1 MYRSTGLND
10 HPVVRCTALAFL
22 LMMTVCTSG
31 AGEPP
36 HIAVSIPPQKWV
48 VGTLAG
54 DRVII
59 DVLLPPGSSPATFEP
74 SPRQMTKLAH
84 AIAYFTIGA
93 PFERAV
99 VPRIA
104 EQIPELVII
113 DTASG
118 VEKREMSSAGGHHH
132 HSAFDPHVWL
142 DPIRMK
148 TISMTTARA
157 LQELLPSSHDVIEER
172 LQKLMRALDMID
184 ERISEVL
191 AGLAG
196 REILV
201 FHPAYGY
208 FTDRYGLLQVAVEV
222 EGKAP
227 TGRQLASMIDRFG
240 EHGVPAIFVQ
250 PQFSTASADR
260 IAAALGSRVVELD
273 PLARDYSS
281 NLEEM
286 ARRIA
291 AELGE

>member
-1 MYRSTGLND
+1 MYRSTRLKG
-10 HPVVRCTALAFL
+10 HPVVRCSAIAFF

-48 VGTLAG
+48 VGFLAG

-59 DVLLPPGSSPATFEP
+59 DVLLPPGSSPATFDP
-74 SPRQMTKLAH
+74 SPRQMAELAD
-84 AIAYFTIGA
+84 AIALLTIGV
-93 PFERAV
+93 PFERAI

-104 EQIPELVII
+104 EQNPGLVIV

-118 VEKREMSSAGGHHH
+118 IEKREMSPVGGHQH

-142 DPIRMK
+142 DPMRMK

-172 LQKLMRALDMID
+172 LEKAMRVLNMVD

-191 AGLAG
+191 AGFAG

-208 FTDRYGLLQVAVEV
+208 FTDRYGLSQVAIEV

-227 TGRQLASMIDRFG
+227 TGRQLASVIDRFG
-240 EHGVPAIFVQ
+240 EQGVPAIFVQ
-250 PQFSTASADR
+250 PQFSKASADR
-260 IAAALGSRVVELD
+260 MAAALGTRVVELD
-273 PLARDYSS
+273 PLARNYTS

-291 AELGE
+291 AEFGE

>member
-1 MYRSTGLND
+1 MYRSTGLIGI
-10 HPVVRCTALAFL
+10 PILGGATLIL
-22 LMMTVCTSG
+22 ILMATVCTS
-31 AGEPP
+31 AAVEPA

-48 VGTLAG
+48 VGYLAG
-54 DRVII
+54 DQVII

-74 SPRQMTKLAH
+74 SPRQMAKLAH
-84 AIAYFTIGA
+84 AIAYCAIGV

-104 EQIPELVII
+104 ELNPELVIV

-118 VEKREMSSAGGHHH
+118 VEKRKMSSAGSHDH
-132 HSAFDPHVWL
+132 HSAYDPHVWL

-148 TISMTTARA
+148 TISTTTARA

-172 LQKLMRALDMID
+172 LQKSIRALDAID
-184 ERISEVL
+184 ERISGVL
-191 AGLAG
+191 AELAG

-208 FTDRYGLLQVAVEV
+208 FTDRYGLRQVAVEV
-222 EGKAP
+222 EGKTP
-227 TGRQLASMIDRFG
+227 TSRQLASVIDHFG
-240 EHGVPAIFVQ
+240 SSGVPAIFVQ
-250 PQFSTASADR
+250 PQFSKASADR
-260 IAAALGSRVVELD
+260 VAAALGSKVVELD
-273 PLARDYSS
+273 PLAEDYIS

>member
-1 MYRSTGLND
+1 MHRRTGLNG
-10 HPVVRCTALAFL
+10 HPLVRCTALACF

-36 HIAVSIPPQKWV
+36 HIAVSIPPQKWL
-48 VGTLAG
+48 VGFLVG
-54 DRVII
+54 DRVVI

-74 SPRQMTKLAH
+74 SPRQLAGLSR
-84 AIAYFTIGA
+84 AAAYFTIGV
-93 PFERAV
+93 PFERVV

-104 EQIPELVII
+104 EQNPGLVII
-113 DTASG
+113 DTAAG
-118 VEKREMSSAGGHHH
+118 VDKREMSAAGGHHH
-132 HSAFDPHVWL
+132 HSAYDPHVWL

-172 LQKLMRALDMID
+172 LEKSMRVLDMVD

-191 AGLAG
+191 TGLAG

-208 FTDRYGLLQVAVEV
+208 FTDRYGLLQVAIEV

-227 TGRQLASMIDRFG
+227 TGRQLASVIDRFG
-240 EHGVPAIFVQ
+240 ENGVPAIFVQ
-250 PQFSTASADR
+250 PQFSKASADR
-260 IAAALGSRVVELD
+260 MAAALGSRVVELD
-273 PLARDYSS
+273 PLARDYTS

-286 ARRIA
+286 AHRIA
-291 AELGE
+291 SELGE

>member
-1 MYRSTGLND
+1 MYRGTRLSG
-10 HPVVRCTALAFL
+10 HPVVRCSAFAFL

-48 VGTLAG
+48 VGFLAG

-59 DVLLPPGSSPATFEP
+59 DVLLPPGSSPATFDP
-74 SPRQMTKLAH
+74 SPRQMAELTH
-84 AIAYFTIGA
+84 AIAYFTIGV
-93 PFERAV
+93 PFERAI

-104 EQIPELVII
+104 EQNPELVIV

-118 VEKREMSSAGGHHH
+118 VEKREMSSAGGHH

-172 LQKLMRALDMID
+172 LQKSMRVLDMVD

-208 FTDRYGLLQVAVEV
+208 FTDRYGLLQVAIEV

-227 TGRQLASMIDRFG
+227 TGRQLASVIDRFG
-240 EHGVPAIFVQ
+240 EHGVPTIFVQ

-260 IAAALGSRVVELD
+260 VAAALGSRVVELD
-273 PLARDYSS
+273 PLAAHYSS

-291 AELGE
+291 AALEN